1 MQESCISLRQER
13 KGTKIALQHTP
24 DTLPRDM
31 FLFRLHTRP
40 GLENKETTTTITLI
54 PAVSQ
59 YGWQQP
65 EHCVLLPQPE
75 AIDQHLPEP
84 GATLSRAWVKLH

>member
-1 MQESCISLRQER
+1 MPSAGPTHKYIQNLSNNIC
-13 KGTKIALQHTP
+13 T
-24 DTLPRDM
+24 
-31 FLFRLHTRP
+31 
-40 GLENKETTTTITLI
+40 LENKETTTTITLI

-84 GATLSRAWVKLH
+84 GATLSRAWVRLH